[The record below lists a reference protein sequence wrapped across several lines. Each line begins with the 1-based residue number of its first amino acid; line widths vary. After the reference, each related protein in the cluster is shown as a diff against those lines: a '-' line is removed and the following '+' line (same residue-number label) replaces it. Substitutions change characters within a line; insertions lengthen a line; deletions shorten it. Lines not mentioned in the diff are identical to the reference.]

1 MVLVQIPIEGY
12 DADGRVRANIPV
24 PFYGRYRVKFLNY
37 TMTFSTNPLALLR
50 VNSQNLWG
58 DYRGGQLVVS
68 SNPNDV
74 VVFNAMKYEF
84 VTTLTG
90 FIDLDI
96 TRTNGTIPANFSNA
110 VFSFDLQKE
119 E

>member
-12 DADGRVRANIPV
+12 TGGRITATIPV
-24 PFYGRYRVKFLNY
+24 PYQGRYKVKFLNY
-37 TMTFSTNPLALLR
+37 TSTWSSNPLCLLK

-58 DYRGGQLVVS
+58 DYRGGQLIVS

-74 VVFNAMKYEF
+74 VVFNSIKYEF
-84 VTTLTG
+84 TTHLTG
-90 FIDLDI
+90 YIDLDI
-96 TRTNGTIPANFSNA
+96 TRTDNTVPANFSNA
-110 VFSFDLQKE
+110 VFSFDLQRE